1 MSREYKK
8 QMLLKRE
15 KDGKVEIFRV
25 LDVLENILVINC
37 VKRSMPVWKTTE
49 ELSEYVEMEEQKE
62 EKILSPKQEQE
73 ANRIYNIISPVI
85 PFISN
90 ESLRTDSIKEVAKRY
105 EVSEQFI
112 RKYFCIYL
120 SANAI
125 SSLAP
130 KTRNEGRELTR
141 DEKNI
146 RKSLNKWY
154 YTTKK
159 RTLKNCYTL
168 MLENYYCDESGK
180 LLEEYPSYY
189 RFRYFYRKYNKPS
202 TEMISRNSLSY
213 YQRNQ
218 RPLVG
223 DGVQALQEQ

>member
-15 KDGKVEIFRV
+15 KDDEVEIIRV

-105 EVSEQFI
+105 EVSEQFV
-112 RKYFCIYL
+112 RKYLSIYL
-120 SANAI
+120 ADQF
-125 SSLAP
+125 LH
-130 KTRNEGRELTR
+130 
-141 DEKNI
+141 
-146 RKSLNKWY
+146 
-154 YTTKK
+154 
-159 RTLKNCYTL
+159 
-168 MLENYYCDESGK
+168 
-180 LLEEYPSYY
+180 
-189 RFRYFYRKYNKPS
+189 
-202 TEMISRNSLSY
+202 
-213 YQRNQ
+213 
-218 RPLVG
+218 LV
-223 DGVQALQEQ
+223 